1 MPHGLIIV
9 VGSFLA
15 GDQRMVGPMD
25 AVKAWEYLTRGH
37 VLDVSI
43 SADGEHI
50 VAGSQDAYLYLFDK
64 AGNAVWGQNLGTPV
78 LRVMVSPNGEY
89 ICTTTHDNIISFFN
103 IQGALL
109 WRRRVNR
116 PVMGVDMTN
125 DGNYVALGSDNR
137 NIYVVA
143 ANGALIWNQKVGG
156 EVRHVTITRDGR
168 YTIIGSYDAFI
179 YCFDHSG
186 NLYWSYKTMGPI
198 EALDINGS
206 ADYILTSSSDRRTY
220 FLNRSGSMIWN
231 PKNVEAV
238 KHVEVSD
245 QGNLMVE
252 SMGDELLVLTKDGS
266 VLHRVKAGGVISAMN
281 ISDSGEYIVV
291 GTTNNH
297 VAMFDKALQLLWQC
311 EADGEI
317 TSLAISEK
325 GHFIVAGCK
334 DRKVYMFDNHR
345 YFDTAIEKAAQ
356 VLENAKAFGLN
367 VLEAEVLL
375 QKAQAD
381 LDRDEFGSAVKY
393 AEAATKVA
401 TRMLSKAQPEVSVL
415 AVVRESFTPGQPT
428 SVKALIMNTGVTHA
442 YNIMITMMGEITIDP
457 IETIE
462 SLGVNDYVNRSFN
475 ITTKAPGDIP
485 IKVILDWTDKAG
497 RPQHSE
503 GNFMLKSLEKKK
515 KLSKNMPIISIG
527 NVQKLV
533 QKVAASKKTKSEV
546 KVAQEAAKHRCP
558 RCGNLL
564 LEGVSQ
570 CPRCGQ
576 KVK

>member
-1 MPHGLIIV
+1 MRHGLIII
-9 VGSFLA
+9 VGSSSA
-15 GDQRMVGPMD
+15 TDVRMVGPMD

-43 SADGEHI
+43 SSDGEHI
-50 VAGSQDAYLYLFDK
+50 VAGSQDSYLYLFDK

-78 LRVMVSPNGEY
+78 LRVMLSPNGEY
-89 ICTTTHDNIISFFN
+89 ICTTTYDNIISLFN

-116 PVMGVDMTN
+116 PVMGMDMTN

-198 EALDINGS
+198 EAMDINGS
-206 ADYILTSSSDRRTY
+206 ADYILASSSDRRTY

-231 PKNVEAV
+231 PKNPEPV

-252 SMGDELLVLTKDGS
+252 SMGDDVLVLSKDGT
-266 VLHRVKAGGVISAMN
+266 VLHRAKAGGIITALN

-291 GTTNNH
+291 GTINNH
-297 VAMFDKALQLLWQC
+297 VAMYDKSLQLLWDC
-311 EADGEI
+311 VADGEI
-317 TSLAISEK
+317 TSLTISEK
-325 GHFIVAGCK
+325 GHFIVAGSK

-375 QKAQAD
+375 QKAESELQ
-381 LDRDEFGSAVKY
+381 RDEFGSAVKY

-428 SVKALIMNTGVTHA
+428 NVKALIMNTGVTHA
-442 YNIMITMMGEITIDP
+442 FNIDLTLEGGIVVDP

-462 SLGVNDYVNRSFN
+462 SLGVNEYQNRAFDV
-475 ITTKAPGDIP
+475 TTKSPGDVP
-485 IKVILDWTDKAG
+485 IKVAVDWTDKAG
-497 RPQHSE
+497 RAQHSE

-515 KLSKNMPIISIG
+515 KLSKNLPIISIG

-533 QKVAASKKTKSEV
+533 QKVAASKKAKSE
-546 KVAQEAAKHRCP
+546 AQMAREVAKHKCP
-558 RCGNLL
+558 RCGNLI
-564 LEGVSQ
+564 LEGVAQ
-570 CPRCGQ
+570 CSRCGQ
-576 KVK
+576 KVR

>member
-1 MPHGLIIV
+1 ME
-9 VGSFLA
+9 
-15 GDQRMVGPMD
+15 

-43 SADGEHI
+43 SSDGEYI
-50 VAGSQDAYLYLFDK
+50 VAGSQDSYLYLFNK
-64 AGNAVWGQNLGTPV
+64 AGQAVWGQNLGTPV
-78 LRVMVSPNGEY
+78 MRVMVSANGEY
-89 ICTTTHDNIISFFN
+89 IGTTTYDNIISFFN

-116 PVMGVDMTN
+116 PVMGMDMTS
-125 DGNYVALGSDNR
+125 DGNYIAMGSDNR

-206 ADYILTSSSDRRTY
+206 ADYILTSSADRRTY

-231 PKNVEAV
+231 PKNPDAV
-238 KHVEVSD
+238 KHVKVSD

-252 SMGDELLVLTKDGS
+252 AMADEVLVLSKENE
-266 VLHRVKAGGVISAMN
+266 VLHRAKAGGMISALA
-281 ISDSGEYIVV
+281 IAESGEYIAAGTHNNRVV
-291 GTTNNH
+291 L
-297 VAMFDKALQLLWQC
+297 FDKACQPLW
-311 EADGEI
+311 EYETGGEI
-317 TSLAISEK
+317 TSVSISEK
-325 GHFIVAGCK
+325 GHYIVAGSK

-367 VLEAEVLL
+367 VLEAEVLF
-375 QKAQAD
+375 QKAQAE
-381 LDRDEFGSAVKY
+381 LQRDEFGSAVKY

-401 TRMLSKAQPEVSVL
+401 SRMLSKAQPEVSAL
-415 AVVRESFTPGQPT
+415 AVVRESFTPGKPVG
-428 SVKALIMNTGVTHA
+428 VKALIMNTGVTHA
-442 YNIMITMMGEITIDP
+442 YNIKVTLGGGFSVDP
-457 IETIE
+457 IEEIA
-462 SLGVNDYVNRSFN
+462 SLGVNEYVNRSFN
-475 ITTKAPGDIP
+475 ITTKSVGDVP
-485 IKVILDWTDKAG
+485 ITVSLDWTDKAG
-497 RPQHSE
+497 RSQHTG
-503 GNFMLKSLEKKK
+503 GNFILKSLESQK
-515 KLSKNMPIISIG
+515 KLPKNLPIISIG

-533 QKVAASKKTKSEV
+533 QRVAADKKSKSEAT
-546 KVAQEAAKHRCP
+546 VAREAAKHRCP
-558 RCGNLL
+558 RCGNMLV
-564 LEGVSQ
+564 EGTTA

-576 KVK
+576 KVR

>member
-1 MPHGLIIV
+1 ME
-9 VGSFLA
+9 
-15 GDQRMVGPMD
+15 

-43 SADGEHI
+43 SSGGEYI
-50 VAGSQDAYLYLFDK
+50 VAGSQDAYLYLFNK
-64 AGNAVWGQNLGTPV
+64 KGQAVWGQNLGTPV

-89 ICTTTHDNIISFFN
+89 ICTTTFDNIISLFN

-116 PVMGVDMTN
+116 PVMGMDMTN

-198 EALDINGS
+198 EALGINGS
-206 ADYILTSSSDRRTY
+206 ADYILTASADRRTY

-238 KHVEVSD
+238 RHVEVSD

-252 SMGDELLVLTKDGS
+252 AMGEDVLVLAKDGK
-266 VLHRVKAGGVISAMN
+266 VLHRAKSGGMISAMA
-281 ISDSGEYIVV
+281 ISESGEYVVV
-291 GTTNNH
+291 GCHNNK
-297 VAMFDKALQLLWQC
+297 VTMFDKGLQQLWQC
-311 EADGEI
+311 ETSGEV
-317 TSLAISEK
+317 TSLAVSEK
-325 GHFIVAGCK
+325 GHYIVAGCK

-345 YFDTAIEKAAQ
+345 YFDTAIEKAAA

-375 QKAQAD
+375 QKAQAE
-381 LDRDEFGSAVKY
+381 LQRDEFGSAVKY
-393 AEAATKVA
+393 AEAAEKVA
-401 TRMLSKAQPEVSVL
+401 TRMLGKAQPEVSIL
-415 AVVRESFTPGQPT
+415 AVVRESFSPGQPT
-428 SVKALIMNTGVTHA
+428 SAKALIMNTGATHS
-442 YNIMITMMGEITIDP
+442 YNIKIEIQGGVSVEP
-457 IETIE
+457 IEPID
-462 SLGVNDYVNRSFN
+462 SLGVNDYVNRTFN
-475 ITTKAPGDIP
+475 IITKSVGDVP
-485 IKVILDWTDKAG
+485 IKVIMDWTDKAG
-497 RPQHSE
+497 RAQHTE
-503 GNFMLKSLEKKK
+503 GNFMLKSLEQKK
-515 KLSKNMPIISIG
+515 KLSKNLPVISMG

-533 QKVAASKKTKSEV
+533 QKVAASKKAKSEA
-546 KVAQEAAKHRCP
+546 KVAHDAATYRCP
-558 RCGNLL
+558 RCGNML
-564 LEGVSQ
+564 LEGVTT
-570 CPRCGQ
+570 CNRCGQ

>member
-1 MPHGLIIV
+1 MEE
-9 VGSFLA
+9 
-15 GDQRMVGPMD
+15 
-25 AVKAWEYLTRGH
+25 VKAWEYLTRGH

-43 SADGEHI
+43 SADGEYI

-64 AGNAVWGQNLGTPV
+64 TGRAVWGQNLGTPV
-78 LRVMVSPNGEY
+78 VRVMVSHNGEY
-89 ICTTTHDNIISFFN
+89 ICTTTYDNIISFFN

-116 PVMGVDMTN
+116 PVMGMDMTN

-206 ADYILTSSSDRRTY
+206 ADYILTSSADRRTY

-231 PKNVEAV
+231 QKNTDSV
-238 KHVEVSD
+238 KHVKVSD

-252 SMGDELLVLTKDGS
+252 AVGDELLVLAKDSS
-266 VLHRVKAGGVISAMN
+266 VMYRTKAGGMISAMA
-281 ISDSGEYIVV
+281 IAESGEYTVV
-291 GTTNNH
+291 GTTNNR
-297 VAMFDKALQLLWQC
+297 VALFDKSMRMLW
-311 EADGEI
+311 EFETAGEVD
-317 TSLAISEK
+317 SVSISEK
-325 GHFIVAGCK
+325 GHYIVAGSK

-345 YFDTAIEKAAQ
+345 YFESAIKGAAD

-367 VLEAEVLL
+367 VLEAEVML
-375 QKAQAD
+375 QKAQSE
-381 LDRDEFGSAVKY
+381 LQRDEFGSAVKY

-401 TRMLSKAQPEVSVL
+401 SRMLSKAQPEVSIL
-415 AVVRESFTPGQPT
+415 AVVRESFSPGNPT
-428 SVKALIMNTGVTHA
+428 GVKALIMNTGVTHA
-442 YNIMITMMGEITIDP
+442 FNVNIILEGGFSHDPLEAID
-457 IETIE
+457 
-462 SLGVNDYVNRSFN
+462 SMGVNEYVNRSFN
-475 ITTKAPGDIP
+475 ITTKSLGDVP
-485 IKVILDWTDKAG
+485 IKVSVNWKDKAG
-497 RPQHSE
+497 RAQHIE
-503 GNFMLKSLEKKK
+503 GNFMLKSLEQKK
-515 KLSKNMPIISIG
+515 KLSKNLPIISIG

-533 QKVAASKKTKSEV
+533 QKVAASKQGKGEA
-546 KVAQEAAKHRCP
+546 KVAKDAAKHYRCARCGNMLTEGVSTCP
-558 RCGNLL
+558 RCGH
-564 LEGVSQ
+564 
-570 CPRCGQ
+570 
-576 KVK
+576 KVH

>member
-1 MPHGLIIV
+1 ME
-9 VGSFLA
+9 
-15 GDQRMVGPMD
+15 

-37 VLDVSI
+37 VLDVSV

-50 VAGSQDAYLYLFDK
+50 VAGSQDAYLYLFNK
-64 AGNAVWGQNLGTPV
+64 AGQAVWGQNLGTPV
-78 LRVMVSPNGEY
+78 MRVRVSPNGEY
-89 ICTTTHDNIISFFN
+89 ICTTTYDNIISFFN

-116 PVMGVDMTN
+116 PVMGMDMTN

-198 EALDINGS
+198 EALGINGS
-206 ADYILTSSSDRRTY
+206 ADYILASSADRRTY

-231 PKNVEAV
+231 PKNTDSVR
-238 KHVEVSD
+238 HVQVSD

-252 SMGDELLVLTKDGS
+252 AMGDEVLVLAKDGA
-266 VLHRVKAGGVISAMN
+266 VLHRAKAGGMISAMT
-281 ISDSGEYIVV
+281 ISESGEYVV
-291 GTTNNH
+291 TGTANNK
-297 VAMFDKALQLLWQC
+297 VSMFDKALQLLWEC
-311 EADGEI
+311 ETGGEV
-317 TSLAISEK
+317 TSLSVSEK
-325 GHFIVAGCK
+325 GHYVVAGCK

-345 YFDTAIEKAAQ
+345 YFDTAITKAAT

-375 QKAQAD
+375 QKAQAE
-381 LDRDEFGSAVKY
+381 LQRDEFGSAVKY
-393 AEAATKVA
+393 ADAAQKVA

-415 AVVRESFTPGQPT
+415 AVVRESFSPGQAT
-428 SVKALIMNTGVTHA
+428 SVKALIMNTGATHS
-442 YNIMITMMGEITIDP
+442 YNIKVQVEGGVTVDTIDP
-457 IETIE
+457 ID

-475 ITTKAPGDIP
+475 VTTKSVGDVP
-485 IKVILDWTDKAG
+485 IKVTLDWTDKAG
-497 RPQHSE
+497 RAQHSE
-503 GNFMLKSLEKKK
+503 GNFMLKSLETKK
-515 KLSKNMPIISIG
+515 KLSKNLPVISIG

-533 QKVAASKKTKSEV
+533 QKVAASKQTKAEA
-546 KVAQEAAKHRCP
+546 KVAQEAAKYRCP
-558 RCGNLL
+558 RCGNML
-564 LEGVSQ
+564 LEGAVQ
-570 CPRCGQ
+570 CSRCGQ
-576 KVK
+576 KLK

>member
-1 MPHGLIIV
+1 MEG
-9 VGSFLA
+9 
-15 GDQRMVGPMD
+15 
-25 AVKAWEYLTRGH
+25 VKAWEYLTRGH

-43 SADGEHI
+43 SADGDHI

-89 ICTTTHDNIISFFN
+89 ICTTTYDNIISFFN

-116 PVMGVDMTN
+116 PVMGMDMTR

-137 NIYVVA
+137 NVYVVA

-168 YTIIGSYDAFI
+168 YTITGSYDAFI

-231 PKNVEAV
+231 PKNPDSV
-238 KHVEVSD
+238 KHVRVSD

-252 SMGDELLVLTKDGS
+252 AIVDEVLVLSKDGN
-266 VLHRVKAGGVISAMN
+266 VLHRAKAGGTISALA
-281 ISDSGEYIVV
+281 IAESGEYVVV
-291 GTTNNH
+291 GAHNGR
-297 VAMFDKALQLLWQC
+297 VSMFDKALQLLW
-311 EADGEI
+311 EHETGGEI
-317 TSLAISEK
+317 TSLSISEK
-325 GHFIVAGCK
+325 GHYVVAGSK

-345 YFDTAIEKAAQ
+345 YFDTALEKAAQ

-367 VLEAEVLL
+367 VLEAEVLF
-375 QKAQAD
+375 QKAQAE
-381 LDRDEFGSAVKY
+381 LQRDEFGSAVKY
-393 AEAATKVA
+393 AEAAIKVA
-401 TRMLSKAQPEVSVL
+401 SRMLSKAQPEVSVL
-415 AVVRESFTPGQPT
+415 AVVRESFSPGQPT
-428 SVKALIMNTGVTHA
+428 GVKALIMNTGVTHA
-442 YNIMITMMGEITIDP
+442 YNISVTLEGGFAIDEIESIG
-457 IETIE
+457 
-462 SLGVNDYVNRSFN
+462 SLGVNEYVNRSFN
-475 ITTKAPGDIP
+475 VTTKSVGDVP
-485 IKVILDWTDKAG
+485 CRVSVDWKDKAG
-497 RPQHSE
+497 RNQHTE
-503 GNFMLKSLEKKK
+503 GNFMLKSLETKK
-515 KLSKNMPIISIG
+515 KLPKNLPVVSIG

-533 QKVAASKKTKSEV
+533 QRVARDRKAKSEAT
-546 KVAQEAAKHRCP
+546 VAREAAKHRCP
-558 RCGNLL
+558 RCGNMLT
-564 LEGVSQ
+564 EGLTA

>member
-1 MPHGLIIV
+1 MLAFRRK
-9 VGSFLA
+9 VGA
-15 GDQRMVGPMD
+15 ME

-43 SADGEHI
+43 SSDGEHI
-50 VAGSQDAYLYLFDK
+50 VAGSQDAYLYLFNK
-64 AGNAVWGQNLGTPV
+64 AGQAVWGQNLGTPV
-78 LRVMVSPNGEY
+78 MRVMVSPNGEY
-89 ICTTTHDNIISFFN
+89 ICTTTYDNIISFFN

-116 PVMGVDMTN
+116 PVMGMDMTN

-198 EALDINGS
+198 EALGINGS
-206 ADYILTSSSDRRTY
+206 ADYILTSSADRRTY

-231 PKNVEAV
+231 PKNTEAV
-238 KHVEVSD
+238 RHVKVSD

-252 SMGDELLVLTKDGS
+252 AMGEDVLVLSKDGNT
-266 VLHRVKAGGVISAMN
+266 LHRAKAGGMITAMA
-281 ISDSGEYIVV
+281 IAESGEYTVV
-291 GTTNNH
+291 GTANNR
-297 VAMFDKALQLLWQC
+297 VTMFDKALQQLWQC
-311 EADGEI
+311 ETGGEI

-325 GHFIVAGCK
+325 GHYIVAGCK

-345 YFDTAIEKAAQ
+345 YFDTAIEKAAT

-375 QKAQAD
+375 QKAQAE
-381 LDRDEFGSAVKY
+381 LQRDEFGSAVKY
-393 AEAATKVA
+393 AEAAEKVA
-401 TRMLSKAQPEVSVL
+401 TRMLGKARPEVSVL
-415 AVVRESFTPGQPT
+415 AVVRESFSPGKPT
-428 SVKALIMNTGVTHA
+428 SVKALVMNTGATHA
-442 YNIMITMMGEITIDP
+442 YNIKLGVEGGVLVDTVDP
-457 IETIE
+457 IE

-475 ITTKAPGDIP
+475 ITTKSTGDVP
-485 IKVILDWTDKAG
+485 IRVSMDWTDKAG
-497 RPQHSE
+497 LAQHSE
-503 GNFMLKSLEKKK
+503 GNFMLKSLEQKKN
-515 KLSKNMPIISIG
+515 LSKNLPVISIG

-533 QKVAASKKTKSEV
+533 QKVAASKKAKSEA
-546 KVAQEAAKHRCP
+546 KAAQDAAKYRCP
-558 RCGNLL
+558 RCGNML
-564 LEGVSQ
+564 LEGATQ
-570 CPRCGQ
+570 CSRCGQ
-576 KVK
+576 KLK